1 MSCSVGLLCSLC
13 SACSSKLQPLALR
26 SLVLEVRKGW
36 TRGGGL
42 RQHQAPSPPSSQKH
56 QRSGR
61 KTVEARV
68 SLGEPRNCTDE
79 PGVAPPTYLVLF
91 MCIDKCDLYLLLIVG
106 WGRQRQETW
115 FTFLKQANPSMR
127 DQLHEWITLQNLWR
141 PVGTAVSVRPPPSWP
156 AIVCCSVDTKES
168 SYPKLPSCNASLRHT
183 AVPVRLTAWRRAF
196 AGWAS
201 AGRAPPKGSAMECW
215 KYVVSGKYVKTGC
228 TCRCSVG

>member
-1 MSCSVGLLCSLC
+1 MTEQTLREQVEGLNPKKKLAAILRGDSGGTATTHQQQTHELLCRFALC

-26 SLVLEVRKGW
+26 SLVLEVRKGR

-106 WGRQRQETW
+106 
-115 FTFLKQANPSMR
+115 
-127 DQLHEWITLQNLWR
+127 
-141 PVGTAVSVRPPPSWP
+141 
-156 AIVCCSVDTKES
+156 
-168 SYPKLPSCNASLRHT
+168 
-183 AVPVRLTAWRRAF
+183 
-196 AGWAS
+196 
-201 AGRAPPKGSAMECW
+201 
-215 KYVVSGKYVKTGC
+215 
-228 TCRCSVG
+228 